1 MQESE
6 SNKIIKNSKVAD
18 SGGKMIFENDTL
30 CSQLLR
36 DYSGIE
42 VLKDVKP
49 EDIEDVTERFI
60 PMFTEEREA
69 DVVKKVHLSG
79 EDIFITLIEHKS
91 SIDYNVNMQILRYMA
106 YIWEDFENQMEAKH
120 PGISHT
126 KGFKYPPI
134 LPIVYYEDSPSW
146 TADDSFKQRIA
157 LGNVFGEYI
166 PDFRYLLI
174 SLNSFEKEELLEKR
188 DGLSLVMLINRI
200 RNAEEFKEL
209 RLPDDYLSSLLEKS
223 PQDVLGVIAR
233 VTAVVLRKINVPED
247 EIQDM
252 VDRIKERKHMAL
264 FDNFVGY
271 DVQEER
277 RRSRAEGAE
286 NLLIRK
292 VCSHLAKNRDVETI
306 AEYLDES
313 EEEIRRI
320 AEIAS
325 KYAPEYDVDKIREE
339 LNKEKEPIK

>member
-1 MQESE
+1 
-6 SNKIIKNSKVAD
+6 
-18 SGGKMIFENDTL
+18 
-30 CSQLLR
+30 
-36 DYSGIE
+36 
-42 VLKDVKP
+42 
-49 EDIEDVTERFI
+49 
-60 PMFTEEREA
+60 
-69 DVVKKVHLSG
+69 
-79 EDIFITLIEHKS
+79 
-91 SIDYNVNMQILRYMA
+91 
-106 YIWEDFENQMEAKH
+106 MEAKH

-126 KGFKYPPI
+126 KGFRYPPI

-166 PDFRYLLI
+166 PDFKYLLI

-209 RLPDDYLSSLLEKS
+209 NLPDDYLSSLLEKS

-286 NLLIRK
+286 NLLIRQ
-292 VCSHLAKNRDVETI
+292 VCSNLAKNRDVETI

-325 KYAPEYDVDKIREE
+325 KYAPEYDADKICEE